1 MNRFARHVQ
10 RTLAIL
16 ALGVASTLTA
26 HAATTTN
33 YTDQWGTQNE
43 NGWGLS
49 VLQQDGVLFIDM
61 FVFGPDGKP
70 TWYVVGAQF
79 QGVGTS
85 GDLVF
90 SGDLYAVTGP
100 YFGAPSYSETNVN
113 GGKVGTFTF
122 DAGTVNSATVT
133 YNVGAVTVVKNVQ
146 RIFWS
151 YENFTGTYHGGM
163 VADATGCTTNGHQEK
178 FGNFAI
184 AQTPGDDA
192 TLTFTMTPESSGAVC
207 TYTGA
212 YSQAGHLG
220 AVTGTYSCD
229 DSTNGTFSMFEME
242 KTVNGMNGRF
252 SAASGTC
259 AVSGRLGG
267 VLR

>member
-1 MNRFARHVQ
+1 MNRFARCIQ
-10 RTLAIL
+10 RTFAIL
-16 ALGVASTLTA
+16 AIGAASALTA
-26 HAATTTN
+26 QAATTTN
-33 YTDQWGTQNE
+33 YTDQWGAQNE
-43 NGWGLS
+43 SGWGLS

-61 FVFGPDGKP
+61 FVFGADGKA

-79 QGVGTS
+79 QGTGSS

-90 SGDLYAVTGP
+90 SGDLYSVSGP
-100 YFGAPSYSETNVN
+100 YFGAPTYNETSVS

-133 YNVGAVTVVKNVQ
+133 YNVGGTTVVKNVQ

-151 YENFTGTYHGGM
+151 YENFTGDYHGGM
-163 VADATGCTTNGHQEK
+163 VFDATGCTTNGHQEN
-178 FGNFAI
+178 FGAITI
-184 AQTPGDDA
+184 AQTTGDDA
-192 TLTFTMTPESSGAVC
+192 TLTMTMTPETGKVC
-207 TYTGA
+207 TYTGD

-220 AVTGTYSCD
+220 GATGTFSCD
-229 DSTNGTFSMFEME
+229 GGTTGTFSMYEME

-252 SAASGTC
+252 SSTSGACTT
-259 AVSGRLGG
+259 SGRLGG